1 MGGGCGDSAVADRVV
16 AVAAG
21 RGAKPSPAGGA
32 AGLSGRVP
40 VCRREPNGGLD
51 LPVLSVGC
59 SELPVLL
66 SIPGPGVGGGGRRH
80 LLLSGTGFRKGKAS
94 SFTFSSRKSGLIQQS
109 PKSQLRSAQPLRAAP
124 AFWKDQC

>member
-66 SIPGPGVGGGGRRH
+66 SIPGPGVGGVGGDICCCQVLVSGKGRR
-80 LLLSGTGFRKGKAS
+80 LPSPFLPGKAV
-94 SFTFSSRKSGLIQQS
+94 
-109 PKSQLRSAQPLRAAP
+109 
-124 AFWKDQC
+124 